1 MPTPNPTKARA
12 PGKASLVKL
21 GKARNLEKVGRLR
34 SSNQAAKLSILFFP
48 VGDSSLASTETQAY
62 QRADDL
68 RALGIRADVLVRKEK
83 KGWEGNKDRYL
94 LFPFAFSQYDVVF
107 FQKTMNIVD
116 YNLAKLCKAFGKKI
130 PIYPGA
136 EKPLVIEQHRKKA
149 PLARNLGRFPHDRDF
164 PRQQATRFLRDM
176 IRSHPGEIV
185 LLTIGP
191 LTNIAQLF
199 EADPAIPGLLKGLV
213 LMGGVFTDR
222 IPGAGPLEWNAMG
235 DPHATAITYRHAVN
249 VHRSIGLDVTC
260 QVCMNAAEVRHHFR
274 TRNLEP
280 LSHFTETFLAHS
292 DCVVFHDPLA
302 AITIFD
308 AEVCAFERGHV
319 EIELDCA
326 HTRGKTRWTAAPGF
340 GRHEVAFGVNV
351 PRFFDRYFSVF

>member
-1 MPTPNPTKARA
+1 MG
-12 PGKASLVKL
+12 PGKKY
-21 GKARNLEKVGRLR
+21 KVRTKILLDTDIGSDIDDALCLAYILA
-34 SSNQAAKLSILFFP
+34 NPDCELMGITTVTGQA
-48 VGDSSLASTETQAY
+48 G
-62 QRADDL
+62 L
-68 RALGIRADVLVRKEK
+68 RARMAS
-83 KGWEGNKDRYL
+83 
-94 LFPFAFSQYDVVF
+94 A
-107 FQKTMNIVD
+107 
-116 YNLAKLCKAFGKKI
+116 LCKAFGKKI

-260 QVCMNAAEVRHHFR
+260 QICMNAAEVRRHFR
-274 TRNLEP
+274 AQNLEP
-280 LSHFTETFLAHS
+280 LRHFTETFLAHS